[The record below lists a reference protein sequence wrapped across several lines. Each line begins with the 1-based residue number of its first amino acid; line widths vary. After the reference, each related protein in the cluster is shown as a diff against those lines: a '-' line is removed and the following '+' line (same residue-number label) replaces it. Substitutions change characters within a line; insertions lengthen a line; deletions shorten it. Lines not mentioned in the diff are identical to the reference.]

1 VHEDTERAGSLPI
14 GRRAHAVINSPVGPL
29 TLLAVDG
36 KLAGLYM
43 SEQRYPPAP
52 GLFGEPDP
60 GSFADAAGQLAG
72 YFDGTRTSF
81 DLPLALNGTAFQVRV
96 WTALQLVPFGATIS
110 YGQLADRIGRPS
122 AARAVGM
129 ANGRN
134 PISIIVPCHRVVGS
148 DGSLTGYGGGLE
160 RKRYLLALERRIAAS
175 GRWARESAA
184 MRVGADLDEGPD
196 SVVADWDLVEM
207 AVEVDGNRLA
217 SGRAAVG
224 DVGVADPAAGLH
236 GAKVVE
242 RPCAR

>member
-1 VHEDTERAGSLPI
+1 MTATTLTGSRTQAGI
-14 GRRAHAVINSPVGPL
+14 RRAHAVISSPVGPL

-81 DLPLALNGTAFQVRV
+81 DLPLAPNGTAFQVRV
-96 WTALQLVPFGATIS
+96 WTALQSVPFGATIS

-160 RKRYLLALERRIAAS
+160 RKRYLLALERRIAAAPAP
-175 GRWARESAA
+175 AR
-184 MRVGADLDEGPD
+184 
-196 SVVADWDLVEM
+196 
-207 AVEVDGNRLA
+207 
-217 SGRAAVG
+217 
-224 DVGVADPAAGLH
+224 
-236 GAKVVE
+236 
-242 RPCAR
+242 